1 MQALLKD
8 NSPVGIPKPGIKTL
22 DLRLID
28 SCTIKACMVDAR
40 SDSEIVK
47 QHLAITEV
55 VLLRFCAIRTKFS
68 ESKLRET
75 VTLQCSHSIM
85 NEVLPNPEEA

>member
-55 VLLRFCAIRTKFS
+55 VL
-68 ESKLRET
+68 
-75 VTLQCSHSIM
+75 
-85 NEVLPNPEEA
+85 